1 MRRNN
6 ERGGTKGQVHAGA
19 ADSRGFTD
27 VVWGDHPL
35 GEVLW
40 PEAARP
46 AAAIQSSGG
55 DCSGHAGCGDV
66 TSGESIASPGDAG
79 GDGTGDGGKR
89 RGNKR
94 IPRRRDRLR
103 KKSLPR
109 GTFGPRP

>member
-19 ADSRGFTD
+19 ADSRGFTA

-66 TSGESIASPGDAG
+66 TSGESIASPRDAG
-79 GDGTGDGGKR
+79 GAGTRDGGKR
-89 RGNKR
+89 PGEKPLARDR
-94 IPRRRDRLR
+94 ARRR
-103 KKSLPR
+103 K
-109 GTFGPRP
+109 